1 MVNESNVFIIV
12 EYCEKGSVYIFEG
25 YMNKRITINYLI
37 GTFLITYI
45 TWCTIIVANQIGYLQ
60 YGTPISM
67 ILYIIGGNAPA
78 IAAYAVLKKE
88 HKITNIKQFAKD
100 AFAIKQKPQFYVILT
115 VFLVLYFG
123 VPAVMQGISSGA
135 ELYVGLLC
143 IPLMILFGG
152 LEELGWRYILQTSL
166 EKQLPFEI
174 ATLLTACIWA
184 IWHLPLF
191 FIEGTVQS
199 TWNFGSFII
208 MVFGMSFA
216 LATLLYISKSIW
228 LCILFHSMVN
238 ALASSWVIEDSI
250 EIKICTTIS
259 MIISSFLIVK
269 YYKRKKSYHT
279 FSK

>member
-1 MVNESNVFIIV
+1 MD
-12 EYCEKGSVYIFEG
+12 KG
-25 YMNKRITINYLI
+25 ITIHYLI

-45 TWCTIIVANQIGYLQ
+45 IWGIIIVANQMGYLQ

-67 ILYIIGGNAPA
+67 TLYMIGGNAPPVV
-78 IAAYAVLKKE
+78 AYIVLKKE
-88 HKITNIKQFAKD
+88 HQITGIKQFAKE
-100 AFAIKQKPQFYVILT
+100 AFAIKQKPRFYFLLI

-135 ELYVGLLC
+135 ELYVGILC

-166 EKQLPFEI
+166 EKQLPFVI
-174 ATLLTACIWA
+174 ATSLTACIWA

-191 FIEGTVQS
+191 FIEGTIQS
-199 TWNFGSFII
+199 TWNFSLFIM

-216 LATLLYISKSIW
+216 LATIFYISKSIW

-238 ALASSWVIEDSI
+238 SLTSSWIIEDSI
-250 EIKICTTIS
+250 EIKSCATIS
-259 MIISSFLIVK
+259 MIILSLLIVK
-269 YYKRKKSYHT
+269 YYKKKA
-279 FSK
+279 